1 MKKLLILATENRIFF
16 VKVFDGVVTSTFAIN
31 LDNSSI
37 MGNIYVGKV
46 TKVIKN
52 SFAFVNIN
60 QSKNAFININD
71 AKEERIK
78 NVKEGDD
85 ILVQVVRDENGAK
98 GAGLSS
104 EILLKGKYVMVVHSE
119 NKVVGVSKKI
129 LSKSCKK
136 RLKKLGDN
144 FSYSVIF
151 RTEAEEANN
160 EEILEEYELI
170 ASKMDIILDKYKY
183 QIAPKLILD
192 QDQKGGFLGKTIKL
206 SEDAEKIYIN
216 SKLFYEELKESE
228 LSDKVILDES
238 PDLFSSHFVKK
249 QIDELFQRKV
259 WLKSGGFLIIEYTE
273 AFVII
278 DVNTGKSVKEKDKEL
293 LFFNT
298 NKEALIE
305 TIKQIELRNLSGI
318 ILIDLIDMRKQGH
331 KDEIIS
337 LAKSL
342 VKYDSDFS
350 IHGLTNLGILE
361 ITRKKRNEPIYKTL
375 SQ

>member
-1 MKKLLILATENRIFF
+1 MKKLLILANENRIFF
-16 VKVFDGVVTSTFAIN
+16 VKVFDGVIDSTFAIN
-31 LDNSSI
+31 LDNFSI

-85 ILVQVVRDENGAK
+85 ILVQVVRDENGPK

-119 NKVVGVSKKI
+119 NKVIGVSKKI
-129 LSKSCKK
+129 LSKSSKK

-144 FSYSVIF
+144 FLYSVVF
-151 RTEAEEANN
+151 RTEAEDAKD
-160 EEILEEYELI
+160 EEILEEYGLI
-170 ASKMDIILDKYKY
+170 ASKMDTILEKYKY

-192 QDQKGGFLGKTIKL
+192 QEQKGGFLGRTIKL
-206 SEDAEKIYIN
+206 SEDVEKIYIN
-216 SKLFYEELKESE
+216 SKSFYDELKESE

-238 PDLFSSHFVKK
+238 PDLFSNHYVKK
-249 QIDELFQRKV
+249 QIDELFHKKV

-278 DVNTGKSVKEKDKEL
+278 DVNTGKNVKEKDKEL

-298 NKEALIE
+298 NKEALTE